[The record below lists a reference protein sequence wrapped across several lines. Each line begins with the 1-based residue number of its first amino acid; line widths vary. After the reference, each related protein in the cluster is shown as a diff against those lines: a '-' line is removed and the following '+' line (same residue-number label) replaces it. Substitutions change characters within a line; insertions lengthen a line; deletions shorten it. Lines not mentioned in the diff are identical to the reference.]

1 VNEIPRLCIVGN
13 TVNIAARL
21 QSTADE
27 NTIQMS
33 SPVYEL
39 AKEIDF
45 GMNIEYVEKT
55 NVFLKNIGNVITY
68 NIFY

>member
-1 VNEIPRLCIVGN
+1 
-13 TVNIAARL
+13 
-21 QSTADE
+21 
-27 NTIQMS
+27 MS
-33 SPVYEL
+33 CPVYEL

-68 NIFY
+68 NIFD